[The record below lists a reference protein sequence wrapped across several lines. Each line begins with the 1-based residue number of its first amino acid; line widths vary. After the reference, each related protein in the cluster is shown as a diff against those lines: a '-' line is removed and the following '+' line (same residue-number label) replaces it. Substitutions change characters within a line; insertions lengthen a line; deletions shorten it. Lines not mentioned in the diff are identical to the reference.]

1 MKNLPISYKFLGI
14 ITVLIL
20 LMLFL
25 LGSNYITYQSL
36 TEESALRTL
45 GNSTEQ
51 AAAEL
56 DTYFSDLSHL
66 SLVPMSQ
73 KYDSY
78 DFAHIIE
85 ESSSGSKA
93 FNADAVL
100 DDMLQKLLSYKP
112 SLQSIMLAFPDGS
125 VNCVMPNYWHLQL
138 CPITGTFIPS
148 TFRVSPGS
156 TTCYIPAEKPNSCL
170 HSPFRSYMTEKCRIK
185 PSSPLS
191 VPSASFPAGRSWVC

>member
-1 MKNLPISYKFLGI
+1 MKNLPISYKFLRI

-93 FNADAVL
+93 FN
-100 DDMLQKLLSYKP
+100 SRR
-112 SLQSIMLAFPDGS
+112 F
-125 VNCVMPNYWHLQL
+125 CQL
-138 CPITGTFIPS
+138 CYAQLLAPS
-148 TFRVSPGS
+148 FHRHSESALVRRHAIFQRKSQ
-156 TTCYIPAEKPNSCL
+156 IPACI
-170 HSPFRSYMTEKCRIK
+170 H
-185 PSSPLS
+185 LS
-191 VPSASFPAGRSWVC
+191 GLI